1 MKVTTKILLIALIIC
16 LPVISIL
23 LAENAICRMPDF
35 YVHEFTQAQV
45 SEKIG
50 GDMSDVK
57 LGQFFSDFM
66 IGKTEKFA
74 YTTYEAEYQQALFT
88 KKESRY
94 MADARG
100 MLNVLTAVLAGAV
113 VLATAACIYFL
124 TRKGKDILRSILK
137 WSFGV
142 YALFI
147 AVLIPILIHTGV
159 PSFGKDSSLAILISA
174 RFAGDWIIAGVV
186 GSAVVMVVLAAVI
199 WNLTKPKR
207 MFS

>member
-23 LAENAICRMPDF
+23 LAENAICRMPDL
-35 YVHEFTQAQV
+35 YVHEFTQAEV
-45 SEKIG
+45 SDKIG
-50 GDMSDVK
+50 ADMSNAE

-66 IGKTEKFA
+66 IGKTEKFT
-74 YTTYEAEYQQALFT
+74 YTTYEAEYQHALFT

-94 MADARG
+94 MSDARG
-100 MLNVLTAVLAGAV
+100 MLNVLTAVLAGAAV
-113 VLATAACIYFL
+113 IAAAACIFFL
-124 TRKGKDILRSILK
+124 TRKRKDILRSMLK

-159 PSFGKDSSLAILISA
+159 PSFGKDSALAILISA
-174 RFAGDWIIAGVV
+174 NFARDWIIAGAA
-186 GSAVVMVVLAAVI
+186 GSAVTMIVLAVVI
-199 WNLTKPKR
+199 WNLSKPKR